1 MPAKVELLDDC
12 PIVAMTSS
20 GGVSRREMSW
30 ALETIRE
37 LVGQSGAL
45 GVLIDVRDIDV
56 MGTPS
61 YAAEIVEDF
70 AFVLTAG
77 LPIALLPP
85 LAWTDRHFDVAWKL
99 AEDLEINA
107 GVFQEVCDALDWLKI
122 AALRAAAG

>member
-1 MPAKVELLDDC
+1 
-12 PIVAMTSS
+12 MTSS

-107 GVFQEVCDALDWLKI
+107 GVFQEMCDALDWLKI